1 MEKRQFLH
9 GTERK
14 NASFNSNRFIVE
26 RAKEEVRVIYMIV
39 REDRQRKDYRCRLS
53 EGNRRGPCDRLRDN
67 L

>member
-1 MEKRQFLH
+1 MPVLILIDLSSK
-9 GTERK
+9 ER
-14 NASFNSNRFIVE
+14 RRE
-26 RAKEEVRVIYMIV
+26 MRVIYMIV